1 MKHSAIEN
9 FARSTAA
16 VETGF
21 LVAGVTVAAIA
32 AIEAVVTVT
41 GWMAALVAA

>member
-1 MKHSAIEN
+1 MKHSIVEN

-21 LVAGVTVAAIA
+21 LVAGVTVSVIA
-32 AIEAVVTVT
+32 GIQT
-41 GWMAALVAA
+41 LVAVAGWLIG

>member
-1 MKHSAIEN
+1 MKHSAVEN

-21 LVAGVTVAAIA
+21 LVAGVTVAVIA
-32 AIEAVVTVT
+32 AVQAGVTMI
-41 GWMAALVAA
+41 GWLAALVA